1 MIKDKISFTSAVIV
15 AAGNS
20 TRMGKGMNKQLLKVC
35 GVPVLGRTLMAFE
48 KTPVIS
54 EIVVVCREEDM
65 PSFKEIAEEYS
76 ISKIKTFVKGGECR
90 SESVKN
96 GVEATS
102 PESQFVAIHDGAR
115 ALILPEAIERSVA
128 GAVKYRACALVV
140 PVTDTIKVVDK
151 DGVIVSTP
159 ERATLRAAQTPQV
172 FERELYLDALRKTA
186 DAGVEFTDDCAL
198 VEWAGVPVHT
208 VMGDYTNI
216 KITTPEDLP
225 LAESILE
232 LRKENV

>member
-65 PSFKEIAEEYS
+65 PSFKEIAEVYS
-76 ISKIKTFVKGGECR
+76 ISKIKAFVKGGECR

-115 ALILPEAIERSVA
+115 AMILPEAIERSVA